1 MAGFYCEYCGRKG
14 HSVQWLTGCLCSKS
28 PTKYCS
34 LYEGSE
40 KKEYT
45 CKYCGRKGHSIQWLT
60 GNLCS
65 KSPTKHCHPAL
76 N

>member
-1 MAGFYCEYCGRKG
+1 MADFYCEYCGRKG

-40 KKEYT
+40 KKNILANIVVER
-45 CKYCGRKGHSIQWLT
+45 GIQYN
-60 GNLCS
+60 G
-65 KSPTKHCHPAL
+65 
-76 N
+76 